1 MPMQIEPLDSENMP
15 LWLDFFDKRALKDNP
30 DWDGCYCQA
39 YLNTKEDEAAIEASG
54 VPYQEAF
61 RKLAC
66 ERQISKK
73 MQGYVAIEN
82 GDVVGWLEAGPG
94 KHFPNFPTTT
104 DEVARAICFTID
116 PEYRGKG
123 LAKSLLTFAIEDFR
137 NRGFKTLEVR
147 GVPEG
152 LEAPRYYPGA
162 IKMYETFGFK
172 ITHQFENGYVLM
184 ELELQ

>member
-1 MPMQIEPLDSENMP
+1 MTISIEALSAENMP

-39 YLNTKEDEAAIEASG
+39 YLNSKEDEAAIEASG

-73 MQGYVAIEN
+73 MQGYIAIEN
-82 GDVVGWLEAGPG
+82 GNVVGWLEAGPG
-94 KHFPNFPTTT
+94 NNFPNFPQTT
-104 DEVARAICFTID
+104 EKVARAICFTID
-116 PEYRGKG
+116 PEHRGKG
-123 LAKSLLTFAIEDFR
+123 LAKSLLTFAIDDFKS
-137 NRGFKTLEVR
+137 RGYEKLEVR

-152 LEAPRYYPGA
+152 LPAPRYYPGA
-162 IKMYETFGFK
+162 IKMYEAFGFK
-172 ITHQFENGYVLM
+172 ISHQFDDGYVLM
-184 ELELQ
+184 QLNLI